1 VVYVVFNEGYSASS
15 GDSLVRREL
24 CHEAIRLGR
33 MLLELMPENPEV
45 HGLLALMLLHHSRC
59 NARTGPANELITLEE
74 QDRSLW
80 QQDEIREGAAL
91 VEAALRAGVPGV
103 YSLQAAIAALHAQA
117 ERAADTDWPQIAGLY
132 ELLLA
137 IQPSPVIALN
147 HAAAV
152 AMTRGPEAGL
162 RLLDQL
168 QSAGELEG
176 YYLLPA
182 ARADLLRRAGCWKEA
197 AEAYR
202 SALAL
207 VTSVPEKQ
215 FLERRLA
222 EMRELISSAK

>member
-1 VVYVVFNEGYSASS
+1 
-15 GDSLVRREL
+15 
-24 CHEAIRLGR
+24 
-33 MLLELMPENPEV
+33 
-45 HGLLALMLLHHSRC
+45 MLLHDSRR

-80 QQDEIREGAAL
+80 RQEEIREGAAL
-91 VEAALRAGVPGV
+91 VEGPLREGVPGV

-117 ERAADTDWPQIAGLY
+117 ARAADTDWRQIAGLY

-137 IQPSPVIALN
+137 IQPSPVIELN

-152 AMTRGPEAGL
+152 AMANGPAAGL
-162 RLLDQL
+162 HLLDQL
-168 QSAGELEG
+168 QDAGELEG

-182 ARADLLRRAGCWKEA
+182 ARADLLRRAGRWMEA

-207 VTSVPEKQ
+207 VKSGPERK

-222 EMRELISSAK
+222 EAERNFQ